1 MKIPCGESWTK
12 FHENKAERTE
22 GETTMKSKEEL
33 NALKKEIET
42 LNEKLKEL
50 TEEELALVSGG
61 VDLPGD
67 KLDIQFVNEKGISIA
82 DKFS

>member
-1 MKIPCGESWTK
+1 MKTQ
-12 FHENKAERTE
+12 
-22 GETTMKSKEEL
+22 EEL

-61 VDLPGD
+61 VDLPVYKHGI
-67 KLDIQFVNEKGISIA
+67 LFVNERE
-82 DKFS
+82 

>member
-1 MKIPCGESWTK
+1 MK
-12 FHENKAERTE
+12 
-22 GETTMKSKEEL
+22 MQEEL

-67 KLDIQFVNEKGISIA
+67 KHGIQFVNEKGISIA
-82 DKFS
+82 QIQLISGM

>member
-1 MKIPCGESWTK
+1 MKTQ
-12 FHENKAERTE
+12 
-22 GETTMKSKEEL
+22 EEL

-82 DKFS
+82 DKFN